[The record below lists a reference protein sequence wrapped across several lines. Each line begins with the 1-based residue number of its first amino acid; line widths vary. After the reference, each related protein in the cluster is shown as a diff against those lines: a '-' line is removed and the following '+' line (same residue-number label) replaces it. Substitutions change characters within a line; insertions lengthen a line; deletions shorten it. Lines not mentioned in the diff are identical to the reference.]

1 MPFLL
6 GFQVYADL
14 FASQDDSSDEPPPG
28 LQPPL
33 PPGALWV
40 PQGGACAGAEQ
51 GVRRL
56 ADEIASAWF
65 GDSATL
71 AAGPGELLEPPP
83 AEGLQLPGGGAGPS
97 AADAAAM
104 RAAGST
110 TRPAA
115 ALPAR
120 AVAAAG
126 WAAAA
131 GQAAVAKVR
140 QDGGDAQRLAVVLPG
155 GTGATALFLARHLQ
169 PRGIQVV
176 GEGKTNRTLMRARLK
191 RDATVSCLCA
201 ASF

>member
-1 MPFLL
+1 MPFPL

-14 FASQDDSSDEPPPG
+14 FASRDDSSDEPPPG

-65 GDSATL
+65 GDSATV
-71 AAGPGELLEPPP
+71 AAGPGELLEPPPP

-97 AADAAAM
+97 AAD
-104 RAAGST
+104 
-110 TRPAA
+110 AA

-140 QDGGDAQRLAVVLPG
+140 RDGGDAQRLAVVLPG

-176 GEGKTNRTLMRARLK
+176 GEGKKTDSNE
-191 RDATVSCLCA
+191 SA
-201 ASF
+201 A

>member
-14 FASQDDSSDEPPPG
+14 FASRDDSSDEPPPG

-65 GDSATL
+65 GDSATV
-71 AAGPGELLEPPP
+71 AAGPGELLEPPPP

-97 AADAAAM
+97 AAD
-104 RAAGST
+104 
-110 TRPAA
+110 AA

-176 GEGKTNRTLMRARLK
+176 GEGKTNRTLMRARRK
-191 RDATVSCLCA
+191 HDATVSCLCA